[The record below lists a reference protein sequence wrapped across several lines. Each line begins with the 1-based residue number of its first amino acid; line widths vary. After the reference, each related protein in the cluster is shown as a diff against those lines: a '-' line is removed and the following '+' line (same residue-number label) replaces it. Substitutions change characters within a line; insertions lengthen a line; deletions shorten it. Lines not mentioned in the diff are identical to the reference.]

1 MTRQAT
7 SKRHPRVP
15 CSPSRAAG
23 VAAVVGASA
32 VVAAWP
38 LLFLAMLGGLAAA
51 MSPRYGGFGWGN
63 RGGMVVS
70 WGLGLMLTAGLVWLV
85 IWLLRQ
91 AGLLRPL
98 VVVFGGLGFT
108 GVLTAA
114 CVLGLHVV
122 AAEPPA
128 WAAVLVPLAAALCFS
143 VLAGWM
149 QPSTRMAAAAH

>member
-1 MTRQAT
+1 MTRQAASRQRT
-7 SKRHPRVP
+7 RVP

-38 LLFLAMLGGLAAA
+38 LLFLAMLGGLASA

-63 RGGMVVS
+63 RGGLVVS
-70 WGLGLMLTAGLVWLV
+70 WGLGVTLTAGLLWLV
-85 IWLLRQ
+85 IWVLRQ

-98 VVVFGGLGFT
+98 VVVFGAIGLT

-114 CVLGLHVV
+114 CLLVLRV
-122 AAEPPA
+122 ATAEPPA
-128 WAAVLVPLAAALCFS
+128 WAAVLVPLAAALCFG

-149 QPSTRMAAAAH
+149 QRSTRMAAAH

>member
-1 MTRQAT
+1 MTRPPA
-7 SKRHPRVP
+7 SRRGPHAP
-15 CSPSRAAG
+15 CSPSRASG

-63 RGGMVVS
+63 RGGLLVS
-70 WGLGLMLTAGLVWLV
+70 WGIGLMLTAGLVWLV

-98 VVVFGGLGFT
+98 VVVFGALGLT
-108 GVLTAA
+108 GALTVA
-114 CVLGLHVV
+114 CVLVLQVV
-122 AAEPPA
+122 TAQPPA
-128 WAAVLVPLAAALCFS
+128 WTAVLFPLVAALCFGG
-143 VLAGWM
+143 LAGWM
-149 QPSTRMAAAAH
+149 QPSTRMAAGH